1 MRLHPRTLPQRSTNL
16 NLFDEFGNPVS
27 GFGAAGAPPAPSID
41 GWKHLRTGKVRDLYT
56 NDSGEILLVASDR
69 ISAFDW
75 VLPTTI
81 PNKGAILTQLSLFW
95 FELLADIVPNHI
107 ISDDV
112 PVSVADRA
120 VIVQPL
126 EMFAIECVAR
136 GYLTG
141 SGLTEYTTSQAV
153 CGNPLP
159 AGLLDGS
166 QLAASIFT
174 PATKAEI
181 GDHDI
186 NIDFD
191 HAAKIVGTGQA
202 AELRD
207 LTIRLYDTA
216 ADFAHS
222 RGIIL
227 ADTKFEFGIN
237 MAGEITL
244 GDEALTPDSS
254 RFWESDGWAPGKSQP
269 SFDKQFVRD
278 WLTASGWDK
287 ESTPPELPAEIVEK
301 TAARYEQAFERITGS
316 KF

>member
-1 MRLHPRTLPQRSTNL
+1 
-16 NLFDEFGNPVS
+16 VS
-27 GFGAAGAPPAPSID
+27 GFGKAGTPAAPVIE
-41 GWKHLRTGKVRDLYT
+41 GWNHLRTGKVRDLYT
-56 NDSGEILLVASDR
+56 NESGEILLVASDR

-107 ISDDV
+107 VSDEV
-112 PVSVADRA
+112 PESVADRA

-141 SGLTEYTTSQAV
+141 SGLTEYSQSQEV
-153 CGNPLP
+153 CGNALP

-166 QLAASIFT
+166 ELPATIFT
-174 PATKAEI
+174 PATKAEV

-186 NIDFD
+186 NIDFAR
-191 HAAKIVGTGQA
+191 AAKIVGPDEA

-207 LTIRLYDTA
+207 LTIKLYDTA
-216 ADFAHS
+216 AEFSKS
-222 RGIIL
+222 RGILL
-227 ADTKFEFGIN
+227 ADTKFEFGLN
-237 MAGEITL
+237 MAGEVTL

-254 RFWESDGWAPGKSQP
+254 RFWELDGWAPGKSQP

-278 WLTASGWDK
+278 WLTSSGWDK
-287 ESTPPELPAEIVEK
+287 KSPPPELPKEIVEK
-301 TAARYEQAFERITGS
+301 TAARYEEAYERITGS

>member
-1 MRLHPRTLPQRSTNL
+1 M
-16 NLFDEFGNPVS
+16 S
-27 GFGAAGAPPAPSID
+27 GFGAAGAPPAQIID

-56 NDSGEILLVASDR
+56 NESGEILLVASDR

-107 ISDDV
+107 ISDEV
-112 PVSVADRA
+112 PELVEDRA

-141 SGLTEYTTSQAV
+141 SGLTEYNSNQAIS
-153 CGNPLP
+153 GNPLP

-166 QLAASIFT
+166 RLPASIFT

-186 NIDFD
+186 NIDFES
-191 HAAKIVGTGQA
+191 AAKIVGLDQA
-202 AELRD
+202 AELRE
-207 LTIRLYDTA
+207 LTIKLYETA
-216 ADFAHS
+216 ADFSAE

-254 RFWESDGWAPGKSQP
+254 RFWEADGWAPGTSQP
-269 SFDKQFVRD
+269 SIDKQFVRD
-278 WLTASGWDK
+278 WLVTSGWDK
-287 ESTPPELPAEIVEK
+287 NSTPPELPSEIVEK
-301 TAARYEQAFERITGS
+301 TAARYEQAYERITGS

>member
-1 MRLHPRTLPQRSTNL
+1 
-16 NLFDEFGNPVS
+16 VS
-27 GFGAAGAPPAPSID
+27 GFGVAGPPPAPSIE
-41 GWKHLRTGKVRDLYT
+41 GWKHLRTGKVRDLYS

-95 FELLADIVPNHI
+95 FELLADIVPNHV
-107 ISDDV
+107 ISDEV
-112 PVSVADRA
+112 PESVADRA

-141 SGLTEYTTSQAV
+141 SGLVEYNTNQEV

-166 QLAASIFT
+166 ALPASIFT
-174 PATKAEI
+174 PATKAEV

-186 NIDFD
+186 NIDFQS
-191 HAAKIVGTGQA
+191 ASKIVGAEA
-202 AELRD
+202 AEELRR
-207 LTIRLYDTA
+207 LTLALYDTA
-216 ADFAHS
+216 ADFARG

-278 WLTASGWDK
+278 WLTSSGWDK
-287 ESTPPELPAEIVEK
+287 KSPPPELPAEIVAK
-301 TAARYEQAFERITGS
+301 TAARYQDAYERITGS